1 MNPQQIKA
9 RLLAVGLMTASA
21 CGTFALFGSVPVL
34 AKIGDQAPFSIGKIE
49 AFLFQQADLPVP
61 ASASP
66 AALDDV
72 DSSNSHSR

>member
-1 MNPQQIKA
+1 MNPQQIKS
-9 RLLAVGLMTASA
+9 RLVAVTLMTASA

-61 ASASP
+61 ASASSTD
-66 AALDDV
+66 LD
-72 DSSNSHSR
+72 SAQPSNSHAR